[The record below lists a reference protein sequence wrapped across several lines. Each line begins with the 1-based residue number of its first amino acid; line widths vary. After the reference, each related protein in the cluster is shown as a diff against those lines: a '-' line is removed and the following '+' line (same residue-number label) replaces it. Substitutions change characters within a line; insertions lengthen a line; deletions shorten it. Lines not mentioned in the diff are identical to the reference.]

1 MGTLTERSFGVPE
14 AVISGQYGVGVVIDF
29 FGLSAIASG
38 YPIEFAYPTLTSV
51 VPASVGIVKG
61 APNRRNAEAFV
72 NYLLSDEGQLLL
84 FSKEIGRL
92 PVVPEL
98 YAKAPKDYPNPFT
111 MKLGGVDFDNTLSSA
126 RRNVVN
132 ALYDQLIT
140 FRHAEL
146 KAADKAINNA
156 FKEKAE
162 LKSKLETEW
171 DTFAKTNYGKARA
184 IAEQAA
190 AML

>member
-1 MGTLTERSFGVPE
+1 
-14 AVISGQYGVGVVIDF
+14 
-29 FGLSAIASG
+29 
-38 YPIEFAYPTLTSV
+38 
-51 VPASVGIVKG
+51 VGIVKG
-61 APNRRNAEAFV
+61 APNRKIAEAFV
-72 NYLLSDEGQLLL
+72 NYLLSDEGQLFF

-98 YAKAPKDYPNPFT
+98 YARAPKDYPNPFT
-111 MKLGGVDFDNTLSSA
+111 MKLGGVDLDDKLSSA

-132 ALYDQLIT
+132 VLYNQLIT

-146 KAADKAINNA
+146 KAADKAINKA

-162 LKSKLETEW
+162 LKSRLETEW
-171 DTFAKTNYGKARA
+171 DTFAKANHAKARGL
-184 IAEQAA
+184 AEQAA